1 MPAVT
6 EKKGLPWGLG
16 GTDRENGGRL
26 VASVRE
32 VSGWLTGKL
41 HWEAEETDEALV
53 GEEQGLLREQ
63 CRGTVCDKEEERTQR
78 AGDPG
83 LPGHGEG
90 GP

>member
-1 MPAVT
+1 MNVVAGEGRAMPAVT

-41 HWEAEETDEALV
+41 H
-53 GEEQGLLREQ
+53 
-63 CRGTVCDKEEERTQR
+63 
-78 AGDPG
+78 
-83 LPGHGEG
+83 G
-90 GP
+90 G